1 MSIDEIEDK
10 IRSHKRVETKNKK
23 EQIVLN
29 FVLAD
34 QMVTRISKMLDLK
47 NEIDVP
53 QFWDY
58 FPSLFENE
66 RVEYERQ
73 KEIDEFENFK
83 NTRKAFA
90 LRHNQK
96 MKGG

>member
-10 IRSHKRVETKNKK
+10 IHSFKRVETRNKK
-23 EQIVLN
+23 QQAVLN

-34 QMVTRISKMLDLK
+34 QMVTRISKMLDSK
-47 NEIDVP
+47 NEIELM
-53 QFWDY
+53 QLWDY
-58 FPSLFENE
+58 FPALFENE
-66 RVEYERQ
+66 RIEYELQ

-83 NTRKAFA
+83 STRKAFA